1 MKRWHKTSLSAIA
14 LGVVAVLL
22 SAEYIARARAHDL
35 ITNPVATR
43 RMPHKTPADF
53 HLAFDDV
60 TVTSDDGHRLVG
72 WYVPS
77 HNRAVIIFLHG
88 YKDHRGSMLG
98 AAAMYS
104 RHGYGVLLATVR
116 AHDHSDGEMITF
128 GHEEMRDVDAWYRFV
143 AGHDGVETNAILLLG
158 VSMGGSLAIQYGA
171 QNPRIAAVVADSA
184 FSSLDDTVETS
195 VKFFTGLPPF
205 PFAPMIRFW
214 AEREGGYRFADV
226 DAKTWIGRISPRPV
240 FLMQGGA
247 DVVISAKSGER
258 LYAAAGAPKELWYE
272 PAVGHAQ
279 FFDKLTEE
287 YERRVVG
294 WVDRQVEAIQPRR

>member
-1 MKRWHKTSLSAIA
+1 MKRQQKTSLSVVAI
-14 LGVVAVLL
+14 GVVAVCLA
-22 SAEYIARARAHDL
+22 AEAVARSRAHDL

-43 RMPHKTPADF
+43 RMPHTTPADV

-60 TVTSDDGHRLVG
+60 TVRSDDGKNLVG

-77 HNRAVIIFLHG
+77 HNGAVIIFLHG

-98 AAAMYS
+98 AAAMYG

-116 AHDHSDGEMITF
+116 AHDHSDGELITF
-128 GHEEMRDVDAWYRFV
+128 GHEEMRDVDAWYRYV
-143 AGHDGVETNAILLLG
+143 AGRDDVNTHAILLLG

-171 QNPRIAAVVADSA
+171 QNPNIAAVVADSA

-226 DAKTWIGRISPRPV
+226 DAKQWIGRISPRPI

-247 DVVISAKSGER
+247 VVVISPRSGER

-272 PAVGHAQ
+272 PSVGHAQ
-279 FFDKLTEE
+279 FFDKLQQE

-294 WVDRQVEAIQPRR
+294 WVDRQVAALQPRR